1 MAKNNYLRIQLQLK
15 PKTKPEDA
23 RILAALESCPLNR
36 AALLRFLLLRDLF
49 GSQGNHMLLQENLS
63 DTLKFIAEIY
73 PKAANQDHRKQRP
86 KEDLSGKSEP
96 FDSTSTPNDA
106 SDEKNTTT
114 PESQVSVAKD
124 VEDSPQCT
132 ITKAPPTHQWSAQ
145 NLPPCMDMSDFL
157 IEDFTIVD
165 GKKRL

>member
-23 RILAALESCPLNR
+23 RILAALKRCPLNR
-36 AALLRFLLLRDLF
+36 ASLLRFLLLRDLL
-49 GSQGNHMLLQENLS
+49 GSQGNMLLQENLS

-73 PKAANQDHRKQRP
+73 PKAANQDRKQRP
-86 KEDLSGKSEP
+86 KEGLTGKSEL

-106 SDEKNTTT
+106 SCEKNTAT
-114 PESQVSVAKD
+114 PESQDSISKD
-124 VEDSPQCT
+124 VEYSPQAT
-132 ITKAPPTHQWSAQ
+132 ITKAPPTHQWSAN

-157 IEDFTIVD
+157 IEDFTIVN